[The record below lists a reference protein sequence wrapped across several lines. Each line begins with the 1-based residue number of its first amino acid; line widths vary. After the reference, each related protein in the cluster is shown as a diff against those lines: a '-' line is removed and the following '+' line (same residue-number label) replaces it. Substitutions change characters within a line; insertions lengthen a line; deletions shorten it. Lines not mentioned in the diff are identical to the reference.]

1 MNPLMESGAALEA
14 RGLSFAHGSVLSS
27 YPEDDFTA
35 QVLALTGSAGVHE
48 LDEILHPVI
57 SGGVD
62 ELRSE
67 YIELFDRQQGHIP
80 LYETEYG
87 PGRSLAKGHELAD
100 LAGFYRAF
108 GVDLGGLNASGSVI
122 GGVNP
127 PADAIASLNA
137 SGSVIGG
144 VNPSGLAEL
153 PDHVAVELEFYG
165 YLLLKQAYLRSVGDV
180 EGGEIVA
187 DARRKFLTDH
197 LGRFLPT
204 IVEQLGGGHSRTYQE
219 IFRWC
224 CELVRAECQR
234 MQVDPGAPR
243 ARQGDRESEEVSC
256 GALPVIR

>member
-14 RGLSFAHGSVLSS
+14 RGLSFALGSVLSS

-108 GVDLGGLNASGSVI
+108 GVDLGG
-122 GGVNP
+122 
-127 PADAIASLNA
+127 LNA